1 MNELVFRDSN
11 GIAMTTSLIVAE
23 TFGKDHKHVVRD
35 IEETIG
41 KIQLVDC
48 QCSPNLGNRN
58 AMFLEQINEVA
69 MPNGGTRKVK
79 QYTMNR
85 DGFTLLAMGYTGK
98 KAMEFKLRY
107 IDAFNA
113 MERIIQQGISLES
126 CFVQAIQPILQSQAQ
141 ISNQMMQ
148 LCNTLMQYMGG
159 VVSPQPQPMLQPQPQ
174 QPSSINPEEEP
185 TIDDLY
191 PWEGVV
197 TTYRK
202 LRMQYP
208 KHITVMQAVDLLR
221 LRGIVIRKSSLFR
234 FLRESGLISGKNSTY
249 HRPSPECVKKGWMV
263 CMSGRRVSVYPNRH
277 YYTPYLSPEF
287 LDILE
292 RKLSAQ
298 GVKALE
304 LWKEVQ
310 P

>member
-1 MNELVFRDSN
+1 MNELVFRNSN
-11 GIAMTTSLIVAE
+11 GVPMTTSMLVAE
-23 TFGKDHKHVVRD
+23 TFCKEHRHVVRD
-35 IEETIG
+35 IDNLICNLQD
-41 KIQLVDC
+41 IDF
-48 QCSPNLGNRN
+48 QCCPNLAGVDE
-58 AMFLEQINEVA
+58 MFVA
-69 MPNGGTRKVK
+69 VEKDVQQPNGGVK
-79 QYTMNR
+79 KTKSYIMDRN
-85 DGFTLLAMGYTGK
+85 GFSLLAMGYNGK
-98 KAMEFKLRY
+98 KALTFKLKY
-107 IDAFNA
+107 MDAFMTMENIIRGNA
-113 MERIIQQGISLES
+113 NEKVKRIETDGSEDLRQRVERLERIL
-126 CFVQAIQPILQSQAQ
+126 L
-141 ISNQMMQ
+141 SNK
-148 LCNTLMQYMGG
+148 GRG
-159 VVSPQPQPMLQPQPQ
+159 VI
-174 QPSSINPEEEP
+174 PSTINPEEEP

-208 KHITVMQAVDLLR
+208 KHITVMQASDLLR

>member
-1 MNELVFRDSN
+1 MAISASALRIQNWVLQPFYDYLDANSFKIREL
-11 GIAMTTSLIVAE
+11 
-23 TFGKDHKHVVRD
+23 
-35 IEETIG
+35 
-41 KIQLVDC
+41 
-48 QCSPNLGNRN
+48 
-58 AMFLEQINEVA
+58 
-69 MPNGGTRKVK
+69 PNGGSKEERF
-79 QYTMNR
+79 YYIGR
-85 DGFTLLAMGYTGK
+85 DGFTFLAMGYTGK
-98 KAMEFKLRY
+98 KAAEFKEKY
-107 IDAFNA
+107 IAAFNA
-113 MERIIQQGISLES
+113 MEQQLKQGALITEQ
-126 CFVQAIQPILQSQAQ
+126 FMQTQMQMM
-141 ISNQMMQ
+141 NQMMQ

-159 VVSPQPQPMLQPQPQ
+159 VVSPQPQQ
-174 QPSSINPEEEP
+174 SSIINPEEEP
-185 TIDDLY
+185 TIDDFY

-208 KHITVMQAVDLLR
+208 KHITVMQASDLLR